1 MTFVKHLST
10 QVTGEHGPYDLVCA
24 PHLGTERHDTA
35 CDTLFLRPALIAPT
49 DTVLGAA
56 QTLVSPRNHFLFTPL
71 LPSAVTG
78 TVQLGSIVESVRAL
92 LGRASL

>member
-1 MTFVKHLST
+1 MPATAVAFLHKCLFQLRWTVCFV
-10 QVTGEHGPYDLVCA
+10 
-24 PHLGTERHDTA
+24 
-35 CDTLFLRPALIAPT
+35 
-49 DTVLGAA
+49 AA

-92 LGRASL
+92 LGCEAL